1 MEGLSPSHNLA
12 FSVHKIIDS
21 MRACTSSIIKVRS
34 GFSQKFIET
43 TVVRTRRWFGEVL
56 SLIIQTYQK
65 NLKISLIC
73 VSFSITW
80 NETQKRAA
88 QESLGK

>member
-1 MEGLSPSHNLA
+1 
-12 FSVHKIIDS
+12 
-21 MRACTSSIIKVRS
+21 MRACTSSIIEVRS
-34 GFSQKFIET
+34 GSIQKLIET
-43 TVVRTRRWFGEVL
+43 TVVRNRRWFGEVL
-56 SLIIQTYQK
+56 SLIIQMYQK

-88 QESLGK
+88 RESLGKEIDQCRVG

>member
-1 MEGLSPSHNLA
+1 MEKRSPSHNLP

-21 MRACTSSIIKVRS
+21 MRACTSSIIEVRS
-34 GFSQKFIET
+34 GSSQKMIET

-73 VSFSITW
+73 VSLSITW

>member
-1 MEGLSPSHNLA
+1 METRSPSHNLA
-12 FSVHKIIDS
+12 LPVHKIIDS
-21 MRACTSSIIKVRS
+21 MRLCTTSIIEVRS
-34 GFSQKFIET
+34 GSTQKLIET
-43 TVVRTRRWFGEVL
+43 TVVRTRRRFGEVL